1 MTALAFVW
9 KRLDSMIGDN
19 SLPTWITNW
28 FGSTPQEVAVE
39 HAWTLPVWGTLLLI
53 WVIVATVAALYWPQ
67 KKILTANPST
77 QRWANLVVILLG
89 TLRALI
95 LGLVLWMFA
104 QWFLQPFETDRPILA
119 VLFDRSA
126 SMGVEEKRAK
136 TDSKNS
142 APTTRFQQAAS
153 AWRAVPARI
162 QQQLETK
169 YRVVGYSI
177 GDDLTSLDRSTS
189 ANLAKTLESISPD
202 APVSRLGDGIRDL
215 LAAARGQSLAGVVV
229 FTDGV
234 STQGLG
240 LPDAAKFAR
249 RQMVPLYL
257 VGVGQPQK
265 NLDLWVADLVAPQM
279 AFQGDTINFQATLHR
294 SDVAQLEHRVQ
305 LVDVDTGAILDESQ
319 IKFSGE
325 QNEAAIQLKL
335 ATPEIGTRA
344 VRLEVQPI
352 DGEGDVANN
361 QLTHVI
367 EVRDTAISVLLVQRF
382 PSFEFRFLKHLLERT
397 RQTANSDRPAF
408 KLTSILEEGDPQYVA
423 QDSSAELTMPVTT
436 ADFSKYDAVIL
447 GDASPSILTLKS
459 QESLKQFVSEQGGGL
474 LVFAGPNHMP
484 FDFGDGPLA
493 SLLPIEPLSRQS
505 NSSNDLFGWRLTDMG
520 QAALPLQLESIASAN
535 LERWNSLPK
544 QTWRVRGLRAK
555 PVAQALAVCDD
566 DNQEPLLL
574 SQFAGAG
581 RVVFQG
587 TDESYQWQSYL
598 GDDLYYQRYW
608 IQMIRWLAGTKSS
621 PTQTMLQLSSDKSR
635 YEAGEIVRL
644 DARVGNQL
652 LARLTDQGVNIDL
665 LRNGQGVKTI
675 RLTQSPRDPSSFM
688 TRVDQL
694 EAGKY
699 RAEIDM
705 NAEHPQTFVDFS
717 VTEKPGELSLLGPAT
732 EEMIHAAD
740 ISLGKYV
747 PLEQLDKMWPSL
759 PNSKPIR
766 LQPLTPIPIWNHWII
781 VSLLLILL
789 TAEWVIRR
797 ACGLY

>member
-1 MTALAFVW
+1 MT
-9 KRLDSMIGDN
+9 S
-19 SLPTWITNW
+19 
-28 FGSTPQEVAVE
+28 
-39 HAWTLPVWGTLLLI
+39 
-53 WVIVATVAALYWPQ
+53 
-67 KKILTANPST
+67 NPAT
-77 QRWANLVVILLG
+77 QRWANLVVVLLG

-95 LGLVLWMFA
+95 FGLLLWMFA

-142 APTTRFQQAAS
+142 APTTRFQQAVS
-153 AWRAVPARI
+153 AWRTIPTRI

-177 GDDLTSLDRSTS
+177 GDNLTELDPSTS
-189 ANLAKTLESISPD
+189 ADLSKALEFISPD
-202 APVSRLGDGIRDL
+202 TPVSRLGDGVRDL

-240 LPDAAKFAR
+240 LPDAANLAR

-265 NLDLWVADLVAPQM
+265 NLDLWIADLVAPQM

-305 LVDVDTGAILDESQ
+305 LVDVDTGVILDEDQ

-325 QNEAAIQLKL
+325 ESEAAIQLKL

-344 VRLEVQPI
+344 VRLEVQPME
-352 DGEGDVANN
+352 GEGDVANN

-436 ADFSKYDAVIL
+436 AEFSKYDAVIL
-447 GDASPSILTLKS
+447 GDASPSILTLKT

-484 FDFGDGPLA
+484 FDFGDGPLT

-505 NSSNDLFGWRLTDMG
+505 NSSNDFFGWRLTDMG
-520 QAALPLQLESIASAN
+520 QAALPLQLESAASAN

-544 QTWRVRGLRAK
+544 QSWRVRGLRAK
-555 PVAQALAVCDD
+555 PVAQVLAVCDD
-566 DNQEPLLL
+566 NNQEPLLL

-621 PTQTMLQLSSDKSR
+621 PPQTMLQLSSDKSR

-652 LARLTDQGVNIDL
+652 LARLADQGVNIDL
-665 LRNGQGVKTI
+665 LRDGQAVKTI
-675 RLTQSPRDPSSFM
+675 RLTQSPRDPSNFT

-699 RAEIDM
+699 RAEINM
-705 NAEHPQTFVDFS
+705 NAEHPPTSVDFA

-732 EEMIHAAD
+732 EEMVQAAD

-766 LQPLTPIPIWNHWII
+766 LQPLSPIPIWNHWLV

-789 TAEWVIRR
+789 TTEWVIRR
-797 ACGLY
+797 AWGLY